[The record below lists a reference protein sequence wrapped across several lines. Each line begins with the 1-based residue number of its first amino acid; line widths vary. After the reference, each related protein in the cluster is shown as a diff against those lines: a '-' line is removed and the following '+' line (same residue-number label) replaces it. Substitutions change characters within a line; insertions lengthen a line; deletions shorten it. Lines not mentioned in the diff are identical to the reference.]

1 MIAIGKDDRI
11 TAAERYAK
19 AAESSD
25 LTPALDRRC
34 DVDKLIAAGWATQ
47 GDPMKRAAL
56 DLYRMATTDNTQGL
70 SHVIETMDGWLNRWT
85 QRKGRHPIPK
95 FQRRE
100 LVSVTLRWWLKPTC
114 GYCEG
119 RGFDLVPKEDG
130 EPSQVLGHE
139 CVACHGTGRKPLA
152 REVPPQHRRAADHL
166 AEELDR
172 LVLVVTGEMAR
183 RLSASMDL
191 NI

>member
-56 DLYRMATTDNTQGL
+56 DLYRMATTENTQGL
-70 SHVIETMDGWLNRWT
+70 ANVVETMDGWLNRWS
-85 QRKGRHPIPK
+85 QRKGRTPIPK

-100 LVSVTLRWWLKPTC
+100 LVASTLRWWLKPTC

-119 RGFDLVPKEDG
+119 RGFSLVPKEDG
-130 EPSQVLGHE
+130 EPSQVLGDE
-139 CVACHGTGRKPLA
+139 CGACHGTGRKPLG
-152 REVPPQHRRAADHL
+152 REVPPQFRKPAEHL

-172 LVLVVTGEMAR
+172 LILVVTGEMAR
-183 RLSASMDL
+183 RLAPSLDL
-191 NI
+191 K